1 MKTVPGRRRK
11 KALLLLLALF
21 MLIFLVV
28 MIVRFRPLVR
38 ALATT
43 CVANEA
49 SRAINESVDRQLAEG
64 TLRCDGL
71 VLLEKDAQGRITAI
85 RTNMAEI
92 NRLKTEVLR
101 GADEEIMELSV
112 SEIGLPLGGL
122 IFPTLFSGRGPRL
135 PVRVMSVSSS
145 DAVFSSEFE
154 EAGINQTLHKI
165 LLDVTV
171 TMTVLT
177 PVGPQSVST
186 ASQMIVAETAIIGT
200 VPGTYMNLT
209 P

>member
-1 MKTVPGRRRK
+1 MLLI
-11 KALLLLLALF
+11 LLLLSAVLL
-21 MLIFLVV
+21 LIA
-28 MIVRFRPLVR
+28 IRFRPMVR

-49 SRAINESVDRQLAEG
+49 SKAINESVNCQLAAG
-64 TLRCDGL
+64 RIQCDRL
-71 VLLEKDAQGRITAI
+71 VLLEKDTQGRITAI

-112 SEIGLPLGGL
+112 SEIGLPLGSL
-122 IFPTLFSGRGPRL
+122 ILPALFSGKGPKL

-177 PVGPQSVST
+177 PVGTQSVSAT
-186 ASQMIVAETAIIGT
+186 SQMIVAETAIIGT